1 MSAGVEID
9 VRIDGEG
16 WESLGIDCGAASRAA
31 IQSAAQQV
39 GVLQG
44 TVDLLL
50 TTDAEMRRLNAQWRG
65 IDKPTDVLS
74 FPAGAPPTGADAE
87 FLGDIALGLETCV
100 QDAKAMER
108 DIARHV
114 SHLAV
119 HGFLHLL
126 GYDHVESADAEVME
140 ALEVKILGDLG
151 YPNPYDLPLTAEK
164 PTPVR

>member
-9 VRIDGEG
+9 VRIDDEG
-16 WESLGIDCGAASRAA
+16 WEALGVDCGAASCTAIETAA
-31 IQSAAQQV
+31 RHVEVS
-39 GVLQG
+39 QG
-44 TVDLLL
+44 NVDVLL
-50 TTDAEMRRLNAQWRG
+50 TSDAEMRRLNAQWRG

-74 FPAGAPPTGADAE
+74 FPAGAPPTGANAA

-100 QDAKAMER
+100 QDARAMER

-126 GYDHVESADAEVME
+126 GYDHVESADAEAME

-151 YPNPYDLPLTAEK
+151 YPNPYDVPLTAAK